1 MSRVAYRQ
9 FEVKG
14 YEKMIERIMEQPLQH
29 SAQNN
34 NVVLQERLILIQE
47 QLKRQ
52 QQKNQEIERQAE
64 KFVTEN
70 VF

>member
-34 NVVLQERLILIQE
+34 NVVLQERLLLIQE